1 MKTLGDLY
9 NYTNYR
15 LLEDQLD
22 SIDDVIE
29 FFEECQQI
37 ITGRFPIE
45 APKLNI
51 TLTSN
56 EIPKPDDF
64 QSLRK
69 IIIDGHEVR
78 PVDIWGNIIELPKNY
93 NSGEATL
100 YYYKKP
106 AALDKNNLNQI
117 PDIDSRYLP
126 IMGKFAA
133 EMYYLQDEDPENRG
147 EYRAAFIESL
157 NRLGDGINN
166 NRHKSNYTNLW

>member
-1 MKTLGDLY
+1 LKTLGDLY

-133 EMYYLQDEDPENRG
+133 EMYYLSDEDPENRA
-147 EYRAAFIESL
+147 EYRTAFIESL
-157 NRLGDGINN
+157 NRLEDVSN